1 MITCVMAIYR
11 QPCSVNNESGADKFD
26 EFLVIREHNEAYLVS
41 SPKQLRRWYEWCG
54 VQVLGGPQ

>member
-1 MITCVMAIYR
+1 MAIYR